1 MRFSGW
7 SSLAISVSSLGGA
20 LLFAAPAGAHLSI
33 NPDTVHTG
41 ALVDLVFSVPNAAD
55 PTGIDQVTIAAP
67 AAFVLD
73 DGEAVAGWTQSRSGQ
88 TLTWK
93 GGNIPLRQ
101 YGRFGIRGTAP
112 LQAGTVLFNMLV
124 ADRTGSSTH
133 LPRRHPGGRPR
144 PARQRGALARQS
156 STDRCVDRGGAR
168 SGGDVRRPV
177 RLAATA
183 APVS

>member
-7 SSLAISVSSLGGA
+7 SSLAIWVSSLAGA

-33 NPDTVHTG
+33 NPGTVRTG

-73 DGEAVAGWTQSRSGQ
+73 DGEAVAGWTQTRSGQ

-101 YGRFGIRGTAP
+101 YARFGIRGTAP
-112 LQAGTVLFNMLV
+112 LQAGTVLFNVLV
-124 ADRTGSSTH
+124 ADRTGSSLTYRVGIQVAAH
-133 LPRRHPGGRPR
+133 GPR
-144 PARQRGALARQS
+144 
-156 STDRCVDRGGAR
+156 DNGAR
-168 SGGDVRRPV
+168 SLGKAALIVAVVGAALA
-177 RLAATA
+177 LAAMFVA
-183 APVS
+183 LYVWLRPPPP